1 MGKHQ
6 LRFVTFSTRRRSF
19 QMITTSSDDFSTSSE
34 KLFAS
39 LAWEMKNKQPFE
51 SLAHCMAI
59 RCAIVPSAT
68 PKALKKVIDLHLR
81 QPMGS

>member
-39 LAWEMKNKQPFE
+39 LAWEMEEQ
-51 SLAHCMAI
+51 A
-59 RCAIVPSAT
+59 
-68 PKALKKVIDLHLR
+68 AL
-81 QPMGS
+81 